1 MNPMY
6 DPDYC
11 YECSG
16 YGDDWYYSAEIDDL
30 VCACDNCPFCKYY
43 DEDDKMVNRFGKK
56 ENN

>member
-1 MNPMY
+1 MY

-30 VCACDNCPFCKYY
+30 VCACDDCPFCKYY
-43 DEDDKMVNRFGKK
+43 DDNDKMVNRFDKK